1 MADFEKSPEPQVVR
15 LRNFSGPTAQVD
27 ADLARNILETQG
39 IPSVVAGE
47 VAAEMLPGVGVV
59 QLLVREEDA
68 EQAAE
73 ILKSYLD
80 TPAAPIE

>member
-1 MADFEKSPEPQVVR
+1 MSKLEKSPEPQMVR
-15 LRNFSGPTAQVD
+15 LRSFSGPTGRLA
-27 ADLARNILETQG
+27 ADLARNILETQD

-47 VAAEMLPGVGVV
+47 VAMPGVDMI

-73 ILKSYLD
+73 ILRSYLD
-80 TPAAPIE
+80 TPAAPIQ